1 MPPLYVKNFF
11 YFKDDS
17 RAFKIALRFRRADS
31 FPRFQKSKVTKK
43 IGSEMSHYIGLKV
56 DNEQIKMM
64 QQTVFLPTVSHFPD
78 FTILITFLAKQDSV
92 LRTHS
97 FAYVFPSEP
106 QTGS

>member
-1 MPPLYVKNFF
+1 MTLEL
-11 YFKDDS
+11 
-17 RAFKIALRFRRADS
+17 LRLPCVLEELIHFHDFRNQRS
-31 FPRFQKSKVTKK
+31 QKK
-43 IGSEMSHYIGLKV
+43 IGSEKSHYIGLKV